1 VSAVVVNDLSM
12 TYRVPVR
19 QGGLMAALESVVRR
33 RYRDV
38 HAVRDVSFEVSAGE
52 VVGFVGPNG
61 AGKTT
66 AMKMMS
72 GLLHPTAG
80 SVEVLGFTPWQ
91 RRTSFLKQIALVRG
105 SQPTGGLQ
113 ELTVLDSLQYQRVLY
128 EIPAG
133 EYRRNLDELCELLE
147 LGPLLERQLRAL
159 SLGEKM
165 RAGLALSLLYRP
177 KVLFLDEPT
186 LGLDVS
192 AAAAIRRFLASYAGQ
207 TGATI
212 LLTSHYMTDVESL
225 CRRLILVD
233 HGSVQYDGPL
243 DRLSARL
250 SPYKLIRVSA
260 PSATKEDFA
269 DIAEVVAT
277 KDISWDLRV
286 PRDQVARAAS
296 TLLTTLDVVDLAIEE
311 PSLEN
316 VIDRAYREGV

>member
-1 VSAVVVNDLSM
+1 MAAVVVKDLSM

-19 QGGLMAALESVVRR
+19 QGGLAAALKSVVRR

-80 SVEVLGFTPWQ
+80 TVEVLGFTPWQ
-91 RRTSFLKQIALVRG
+91 RRTPFLKQIALVRG

-128 EIPAG
+128 EVPVG

-192 AAAAIRRFLASYAGQ
+192 AAAAIRRFLATYAGQ

-243 DRLSARL
+243 DQLSARL

-277 KDISWDLRV
+277 QDISWDLRV
-286 PRDQVARAAS
+286 PRDQVARATS